1 MKETKHPLISIIV
14 PIYNVEEYL
23 PRCVESILAQ
33 TYKNLEIILVDD
45 GSTDHSG
52 EICDT
57 YRGKDARIRVI
68 HKKNGGL
75 SDARNAGL
83 DIMTGEYVA
92 CIDSDD
98 FVSPFFIS
106 NLWIALDKSGSDMAS
121 SWFVEYYNGDIVPS
135 AQEVELAKV
144 KELSREKYFEKLLY
158 QDGVEISAWGKLYKS
173 SFFKNVKYPVGKLY
187 EDVPT
192 TYKLI
197 EQAKKIAVIP
207 NIDYYYYQR
216 ENSIAQSKFSI
227 RKMDAIYNMRI
238 FGNFIQENYP
248 ELMDA
253 FKCRYFSTICNIL
266 FQINDSDF
274 QQQKKILWNEVK
286 KYRFDVLENKR
297 ARKKARIAAVISYG
311 GQYLMK
317 RVYDWN
323 EKQQVKV

>member
-1 MKETKHPLISIIV
+1 
-14 PIYNVEEYL
+14 
-23 PRCVESILAQ
+23 
-33 TYKNLEIILVDD
+33 
-45 GSTDHSG
+45 
-52 EICDT
+52 
-57 YRGKDARIRVI
+57 
-68 HKKNGGL
+68 
-75 SDARNAGL
+75 
-83 DIMTGEYVA
+83 MTGEYVA